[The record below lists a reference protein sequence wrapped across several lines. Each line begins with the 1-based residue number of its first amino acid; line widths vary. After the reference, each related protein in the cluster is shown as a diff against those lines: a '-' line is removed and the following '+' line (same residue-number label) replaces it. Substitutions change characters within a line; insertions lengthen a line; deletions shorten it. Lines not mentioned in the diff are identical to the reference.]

1 MADILILSSDFPPAR
16 GGIATDSF
24 NLYTLLGKR
33 HNVQAHIFGIQGEN
47 TDSVIYHN
55 IHKILYMRELKSL
68 FRQDFDMIVLRT
80 MFPLAWMT
88 GLLRPHAKTV
98 LFVYGQEIIA
108 RNHLKLRPSVKWTL
122 KHMCQ
127 IVSISRFT
135 DSLIDRESSIYYPL
149 IDSTQYEAMDKKI
162 DNSIFTIGT
171 MGRIENH
178 KNHMAV
184 LRNIRSINEALR
196 GSYKAVKYIIAG
208 QGSSEEAL
216 QDYVK
221 RNGLE
226 QMVVFM
232 HCPDNKSRND
242 FYNSID
248 MLVMPSVRNRNHV
261 EGFGIV
267 VQEAGLYGKPSV
279 GYASGGLTESLEFED
294 VQCTEGDEGCLCSK
308 ITEMALDE
316 NRYAR
321 AADAAFKRAQQ
332 YVISEK
338 RLNEIDDLLGIGS
351 GGRI

>member
-33 HNVQAHIFGIQGEN
+33 HNVHAHIFGIQGEN

-55 IHKILYMRELKSL
+55 IPKILYMRELKSL
-68 FRQDFDMIVLRT
+68 FRQDFDMIILRT

-88 GLLRPHAKTV
+88 GLIRPDAKTV

-108 RNHLKLRPSVKWTL
+108 RNYLKLRPSVKWTL
-122 KHMCQ
+122 EHMDQ
-127 IVSISRFT
+127 IISISRFT
-135 DSLIDRESSIYYPL
+135 DSLINRESSIFYPL
-149 IDSTQYEAMDKKI
+149 IDSTQYEAMDKKM
-162 DNSIFTIGT
+162 DSSIFTIGT

-178 KNHMAV
+178 KNHMAL

-196 GSYKAVKYIIAG
+196 GSCKAVKYIIAG
-208 QGSSEEAL
+208 QGASEYAL
-216 QDYVK
+216 QDYVM

-226 QMVVFM
+226 QIVVFM
-232 HCPDNKSRND
+232 HCPDNKSRNA

-279 GYASGGLTESLEFED
+279 GYASGGMGESLEFED
-294 VQCTEGDEGCLCSK
+294 VQCPEGDEECLCSK

-316 NRYAR
+316 DRYAR